1 MSDIVIATSE
11 ADAQAVKAV
20 EAHHAQMSGTL
31 SIHVE
36 SLLASAARSELLAA
50 ERARQALVRWCTEE
64 LMPHAHAEEQALYP
78 AARATT
84 EGRLLVDAML
94 EEHQLI
100 GELVGDLGDE
110 AAGPVRAAAT
120 AVALRV
126 LFESHLG
133 KENRFVLPLLAST
146 SGVSVAGL
154 LEGMHEVLGG
164 DAHEAHAHEEGTADQ
179 ADEQAGCGGHSCAC
193 GEQDPEGYPELDA
206 RSIPHAIR
214 HATIFGAL
222 DTVSA
227 GSGLVLLAPHDPLP
241 LLGQIGERWPG
252 QFAVEYLEK
261 GPQTWRLALTRGAA

>member
-11 ADAQAVKAV
+11 ADAQAAEAV
-20 EAHHAQMSGTL
+20 EAHHAQMSGAL
-31 SIHVE
+31 SLHVE
-36 SLLASAARSELLAA
+36 SLLAAAARSELLAA
-50 ERARQALVRWCTEE
+50 EQARQVLVRWCTEE

-100 GELVGDLGDE
+100 GDLVRDLGG
-110 AAGPVRAAAT
+110 AADPVRAAAT

-164 DAHEAHAHEEGTADQ
+164 EDHEGHSHEAGADR
-179 ADEQAGCGGHSCAC
+179 DEQSGCGGHACAC
-193 GEQDPEGYPELDA
+193 GEQDPEGFPELDA

-227 GSGLVLLAPHDPLP
+227 GGGLVLLAPHDPLP

-261 GPQTWRLALTRGAA
+261 GPQTWRLALTRSAA